1 MSKMKDL
8 IQTLDD
14 LTACGETLIRT
25 ATAIRE
31 MFKGESQLTPAH
43 DPDLPWDEKLEPEE
57 KGIPEASAKA
67 TYTKE
72 EIRALLADLSQAGF
86 REEAKALVRKYANG
100 GSLTDIDPASYP
112 ELAEEAKKYHA

>member
-1 MSKMKDL
+1 MSKMNDL
-8 IQTLDD
+8 IQTLDE

-25 ATAIRE
+25 ATAIHA
-31 MFKGESQLTPAH
+31 MFKGEPQLTPAH
-43 DPDLPWDEKLEPEE
+43 DPDMPWAEKPEPEKE
-57 KGIPEASAKA
+57 GTPEASAKA

-72 EIRALLADLSQAGF
+72 EVRAMLAELAQSGH

-112 ELAEEAKKYHA
+112 ELAEEAQKYHA

>member
-1 MSKMKDL
+1 MSKMSDL

-31 MFKGESQLTPAH
+31 MFKGEPQLTSAR
-43 DPDLPWDEKLEPEE
+43 DPDLPWDEKPEE
-57 KGIPEASAKA
+57 EGAPEASAKA

-72 EIRALLADLSQAGF
+72 EVRAMLAELAQSGH
-86 REEAKALVRKYANG
+86 REEAKALVKKYANG

-112 ELAEEAKKYHA
+112 ELAEEAQKYHA